1 LRPALPRHRHS
12 HGSSLGI
19 SRAGLDDFQRDEDD
33 QGPKPPL
40 APPAARPREAAW
52 TLMEGTM
59 TDYALAYDLVKEQSS
74 HDYEPLWAE
83 LKRLG
88 GHRTEYS
95 LWLINVNNTAKE
107 TCDQLRNYLD
117 KDDRLW
123 VLELTENH
131 YFANA
136 TGGTNDWIMNN
147 PPSR

>member
-1 LRPALPRHRHS
+1 
-12 HGSSLGI
+12 
-19 SRAGLDDFQRDEDD
+19 
-33 QGPKPPL
+33 
-40 APPAARPREAAW
+40 
-52 TLMEGTM
+52 MEGTM

-123 VLELTENH
+123 GLELTENH

-136 TGGTNDWIMNN
+136 TDGTNDWIMNN